1 LSLTMF
7 EKKPLDQ
14 VLNKIVA
21 EEMQSALANQ
31 LNLFD

>member
-7 EKKPLDQ
+7 EQMPLDQ
-14 VLNKIVA
+14 LLSKRLSDENDSDL
-21 EEMQSALANQ
+21 MNQ